1 MRCLFKY
8 VPCNL
13 NIKLFHFPGFA
24 GISSFNMSLF
34 SNESVS
40 SFCGPSSTLYYN
52 TTQDFSKAFYIFA
65 CGINMIISI
74 SSTLGNIFVLC
85 AIRNCASLHSPSKAL
100 LFSLAMT
107 DLFVG
112 IVVLP
117 LSLAYHLTIILE
129 MLNYYCVIAVFY
141 ATTSR
146 FISSV
151 SLLTIVTISVERYIA
166 FRLRLRYRAVVTF
179 QRVVSILVSEW
190 ILAAIWSG
198 LRFWNETAGTIFGV
212 VSLISCCLVALA
224 CYFAIRR
231 GIRGQIRQQQNH
243 GRTAIAS
250 NFDLPHYR
258 KTLRNMMW
266 ICGLLIACYIPFL
279 LALFAVLIFGLKN
292 STRFA
297 VGFSAIAVYLNSS
310 LNPVL
315 YCWRIKDLRD
325 GVLENCNRVCNCLF
339 HLIRSPTQN
348 EITGNTTASIP
359 RPFQRQGPGNEDV

>member
-1 MRCLFKY
+1 
-8 VPCNL
+8 
-13 NIKLFHFPGFA
+13 
-24 GISSFNMSLF
+24 MSLF
-34 SNESVS
+34 SNESIS

-52 TTQDFSKAFYIFA
+52 TTRDFSKAFYIFA
-65 CGINMIISI
+65 CGINMIISV
-74 SSTLGNIFVLC
+74 SSTLGNILVLC
-85 AIRNCASLHSPSKAL
+85 AIQKCQSLHSPSKAL

-117 LSLAYHLTIILE
+117 LFIAYHLTIILE

-243 GRTAIAS
+243 GRIAIAS
-250 NFDLPHYR
+250 NFNLPHYR

-266 ICGLLIACYIPFL
+266 ISALLIACYIPFL

-348 EITGNTTASIP
+348 EITGNTIASIP

>member
-1 MRCLFKY
+1 
-8 VPCNL
+8 
-13 NIKLFHFPGFA
+13 
-24 GISSFNMSLF
+24 MSLF
-34 SNESVS
+34 SNESIS

-52 TTQDFSKAFYIFA
+52 ATRDFSKAFYIFA
-65 CGINMIISI
+65 CGINMITSI
-74 SSTLGNIFVLC
+74 LSTLGNILVLC
-85 AIRNCASLHSPSKAL
+85 ALRKCQSLHSPSKAL

-117 LSLAYHLTIILE
+117 LFIAYHLTIILE
-129 MLNYYCVIAVFY
+129 MLNYYCVIGVSY

-151 SLLTIVTISVERYIA
+151 SLLTAVTISVERYMA

-179 QRVVSILVSEW
+179 KRVVSILVSEW
-190 ILAAIWSG
+190 IIAALWSG
-198 LRFWNETAGTIFGV
+198 SRFWNETAGGISGV

-250 NFDLPHYR
+250 NFNLPHYR

-266 ICGLLIACYIPFL
+266 ISGLLIACYMPFL
-279 LALFAVLIFGLKN
+279 LALFATLIIGLKN

-297 VGFSAIAVYLNSS
+297 VDFSAIAVYLNSS

-359 RPFQRQGPGNEDV
+359 RPFQQQGPGNEDV